1 MRLLQTRQLVQSEFT
16 TVSLIG
22 HRSENQDRVAVIQ
35 EGPSTLMIVVDGMG
49 GHAEGARAS
58 EVTIDCLGRHFRD
71 AGQPVLD
78 PQGFLIRALAAA
90 HDEVVAIGSG
100 IAVDHRPR
108 ATAAICL
115 VQDGSI
121 YCAHIGDSRIYQLR
135 GPSVLHRSRDHSH
148 VELLL
153 HEGVINESEVNNHP
167 MRNFVE
173 CCLGGDEP
181 LPDMYIDSRR
191 LLNAGDV
198 VLLCSDGLWTGI
210 SEEDLLQL
218 ASTES
223 ELEQTLHTLA
233 EKAVGANLPN
243 SDNTTA
249 ALMRYGGPA

>member
-1 MRLLQTRQLVQSEFT
+1 MRLLQTRQHVQSQFT

-22 HRSENQDRVAVIQ
+22 QRSENQDRVAIIQ

-58 EVTIDCLGRHFRD
+58 EVTIDCLSRHFRD

-78 PQGFLIRALAAA
+78 PQGFLITALAAA

-100 IAVDHRPR
+100 IALDHRPR

-115 VQDGSI
+115 VQDDSI

-135 GPSVLHRSRDHSH
+135 GQSVLHRTRDHSH

-153 HEGVINESEVNNHP
+153 HEGVIAEAEVNNHP

-181 LPDMYIDSRR
+181 LPDMYIDERR
-191 LLNAGDV
+191 SLAAGDV

-210 SEEDLLQL
+210 SDDELFELTPESADLK
-218 ASTES
+218 
-223 ELEQTLHTLA
+223 QTLESLA
-233 EKAVGANLPN
+233 GRAVEANLPN

-249 ALMRYGGPA
+249 ALMRTGASA